1 MTNSNHVRIAA
12 PALASGA
19 LLFALGDLLRRLVE
33 PGGTAS
39 ATDIAAAVGQHPAT
53 WLAAALMSLAAAFF
67 LVLGASG
74 LVATTSAAAG
84 ARGARVTI
92 VGAVMV
98 AVGAVA
104 AVGHT
109 VAFFALYALYDKAH
123 IAGADIKALDDASES
138 APLLVVLI
146 VLFIVG
152 MMIGSIVMVAG
163 LRRAR
168 RVPIWSLVA
177 AVVFVVCGSTGGVLP
192 GIIGILAALAAFVP
206 AARAIGAADSSRVA
220 GAGTL
225 TCKECAASYGS
236 WSSPD

>member
-12 PALASGA
+12 PALVSGA
-19 LLFALGDLLRRLVE
+19 LLFTLGDLLRRLVE

-39 ATDIAAAVGQHPAT
+39 ATDMTAAVGQHPAT
-53 WLAAALMSLAAAFF
+53 WLVAALMSLAAAFC

-74 LVATTSAAAG
+74 LVATASAG
-84 ARGARVTI
+84 ARGARVTM

-104 AVGHT
+104 SVGHT
-109 VAFFALYALYDKAH
+109 VAFFGLYDLYDKARV
-123 IAGADIKALDDASES
+123 AGSDVTALDDASES

-152 MMIGSIVMVAG
+152 MMVGSIVMFAG

-177 AVVFVVCGSTGGVLP
+177 AVVFVVCGSAGGVLP
-192 GIIGILAALAAFVP
+192 GVIGILAALTAFVP
-206 AARAIGAADSSRVA
+206 AARAIAAAHSSRVT
-220 GAGTL
+220 GVGPL